1 MAKDDGPGPLP
12 AVIGGVVAVVVLS
25 WLVGVVIGTVVFFV
39 RIAVL
44 VALVGGGLW
53 LWSKLSRD

>member
-12 AVIGGVVAVVVLS
+12 AVLGGVVAVVVLL
-25 WLVGVVIGTVVFFV
+25 WLVNVVIGTVLFFV
-39 RIAVL
+39 KIAVL

>member
-12 AVIGGVVAVVVLS
+12 AVLGGVVAVVVLL
-25 WLVGVVIGTVVFFV
+25 WLVNVVIGTVLFFV
-39 RIAVL
+39 KIAVL

-53 LWSKLSRD
+53 LGSKLSPD